1 MDNKLLSFQNLVDD
15 TIYNS
20 LGGIKELKRFPWIGK
35 NYLQNRILILGD
47 SHYATN
53 QEAEREFEDPYST
66 IETIK
71 AVIEKGPYSFYNGL
85 YNLFNLDTQKDIE
98 EFWSKIAFYNF
109 VQEIMKSVHQKP
121 STANRME
128 AWKCL
133 AKVASVLRPAYIL
146 FLGIR
151 NWYGTHALEGT
162 DTKCKLEWEKTI
174 KISKVSPAY
183 GRLILPQREIPF
195 SIIRHTAMGFN
206 ASAWREYLQAR
217 VPLVM
222 STLIL

>member
-121 STANRME
+121 SAANRME

>member
-1 MDNKLLSFQNLVDD
+1 MDNKLLSPLNLVDD
-15 TIYNS
+15 NIYKS
-20 LGGIKELKRFPWIGK
+20 LNANKELKRFPWIGK

-85 YNLFNLDTQKDIE
+85 YNLFNLETQKDIE
-98 EFWSKIAFYNF
+98 EFWSNIAFYNF
-109 VQEIMKSVHQKP
+109 VQEIMKDVHQKP
-121 STANRME
+121 SPTNRMK
-128 AWKCL
+128 AWRCL
-133 AKVASVLRPAYIL
+133 AEVSKVLQPTFIL

-162 DTKCKLEWEKTI
+162 DTKCILEWDKTI
-174 KISKVSPAY
+174 KISKVTPAY

-206 ASAWREYLQAR
+206 APAWREYLQNK
-217 VPLVM
+217 VPEVM
-222 STLIL
+222 SALRL

>member
-1 MDNKLLSFQNLVDD
+1 MNNKLLSHLNLVDEKL
-15 TIYNS
+15 YNS
-20 LGGIKELKRFPWIGK
+20 LNDIKELKRIPWIGK
-35 NYLQNRILILGD
+35 NYPQNKILILGD

-53 QEAEREFEDPYST
+53 KEAEKEFVDPFST

-71 AVIEKGPYSFYNGL
+71 AVIEKGPYSFYNGI
-85 YNLFNLDTQKDIE
+85 YNLFNLETQKDME
-98 EFWSKIAFYNF
+98 DFWSKIAFYNF

-121 STANRME
+121 STVHRME

-133 AKVASVLRPAYIL
+133 AKVASVLRPTYIL

-174 KISKVSPAY
+174 KISKVTPAY
-183 GRLILPQREIPF
+183 GKLILPQREIPF
-195 SIIRHTAMGFN
+195 SIIRHTAMGFD
-206 ASAWREYLQAR
+206 ASAWREYLQAK
-217 VPLVM
+217 VPAVM

>member
-121 STANRME
+121 SAANRME

-151 NWYGTHALEGT
+151 NWYGTHALEGS

>member
-98 EFWSKIAFYNF
+98 DFWSKIAFYNF

-162 DTKCKLEWEKTI
+162 DTKCILEWDKTI
-174 KISKVSPAY
+174 KISKVTPAY